1 MLQKYKTPTEDKIV
15 TQNTAAHQVDV
26 ATALMRGFTMY
37 GTRWETDSTKIM
49 LGMMLYE
56 GVIITMI
63 EYVSKEGPKLDTS
76 GF

>member
-1 MLQKYKTPTEDKIV
+1 
-15 TQNTAAHQVDV
+15 
-26 ATALMRGFTMY
+26 MY